1 MIKLKIEKKIV
12 SEKSPIFY
20 IAEAGVNHNG
30 SIEIAKKMIDVAK
43 KAGADAIKFQ
53 SFNTKE
59 IIIPK
64 GPKAKYH
71 NETVGIK
78 KSWFELLKSQ
88 EMSFKMHKALINHCK
103 KKKIIFLSTPYDY
116 ASAAMLNRLKVGAFK
131 IASTDNDNFPLI
143 EKIIKFNKPILI
155 STAMTN
161 FKEIKEIILFLKK
174 KKFKKYLIFQCT
186 GNYPSLTSDSNLKV
200 IQSYKNNFNCLVGH
214 SDHTLNNISSLAAV
228 GMGVKIIEKHF
239 TLNKKM
245 YGPDHRMSLS
255 PIELTKSI
263 DEIRQA
269 EKALGSKEKKVLQ
282 SEIDNR
288 KKLKKSIVAS
298 QDIKKNQIIHLT
310 DLKVKRPGYGIR
322 PIYLKKIIGLKARK
336 NISEDTVL
344 NYEMLKK

>member
-1 MIKLKIEKKIV
+1 M
-12 SEKSPIFY
+12 
-20 IAEAGVNHNG
+20 
-30 SIEIAKKMIDVAK
+30 
-43 KAGADAIKFQ
+43 
-53 SFNTKE
+53 
-59 IIIPK
+59 
-64 GPKAKYH
+64 
-71 NETVGIK
+71 
-78 KSWFELLKSQ
+78 
-88 EMSFKMHKALINHCK
+88 
-103 KKKIIFLSTPYDY
+103 
-116 ASAAMLNRLKVGAFK
+116 
-131 IASTDNDNFPLI
+131 
-143 EKIIKFNKPILI
+143 
-155 STAMTN
+155 
-161 FKEIKEIILFLKK
+161 
-174 KKFKKYLIFQCT
+174 
-186 GNYPSLTSDSNLKV
+186 KV
-200 IQSYKNNFNCLVGH
+200 IQSYKNNFNCLVGY

-269 EKALGSKEKKVLQ
+269 EKALGSKEKKVLK